1 MNAKLMICAAL
12 LIGATSANAQDKKDI
27 QPMDKAWVVMNTEML
42 NVDLGL
48 NDEQKAKVKEIDE
61 RFVKKHDALE
71 AMVPKPT
78 EAEMSKKVE
87 TLMNDRDDALRA
99 VLNKDQYAK
108 WEKKRHMGTSE
119 LKGEQKDK
127 MEEKK

>member
-1 MNAKLMICAAL
+1 M
-12 LIGATSANAQDKKDI
+12 
-27 QPMDKAWVVMNTEML
+27 
-42 NVDLGL
+42 
-48 NDEQKAKVKEIDE
+48 KEIDE

-87 TLMNDRDDALRA
+87 ALMDDRDSALRA

-119 LKGEQKDK
+119 LKGEEK
-127 MEEKK
+127 MEEKKKN